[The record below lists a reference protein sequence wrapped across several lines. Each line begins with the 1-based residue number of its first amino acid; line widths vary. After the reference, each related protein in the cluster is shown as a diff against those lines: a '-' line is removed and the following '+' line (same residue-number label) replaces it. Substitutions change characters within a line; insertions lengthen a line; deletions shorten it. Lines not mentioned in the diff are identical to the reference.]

1 VRGERKSS
9 RVKKASESAFVVW
22 RREKRGERDEE
33 SRLGYE

>member
-9 RVKKASESAFVVW
+9 RVKKASESAFVW